1 MCVYVFYNDVCV
13 SMDWGVLLLVVS
25 FFTSHQQ
32 RRSQLLYIYRNQNDS
47 HLYIHTHH
55 FPFIFRNVFTIGRFI
70 LAQGVMC
77 VLLSIVY
84 ISLLLFVMRRF
95 LSRVRNWFVWWF
107 DTFLQQLWFLL
118 EKYFCVVRKV
128 LSIDDS
134 DVRVLLYPLHF
145 VAVGFGSLQ
154 VHRRGV

>member
-1 MCVYVFYNDVCV
+1 
-13 SMDWGVLLLVVS
+13 
-25 FFTSHQQ
+25 
-32 RRSQLLYIYRNQNDS
+32 
-47 HLYIHTHH
+47 
-55 FPFIFRNVFTIGRFI
+55 
-70 LAQGVMC
+70 
-77 VLLSIVY
+77 
-84 ISLLLFVMRRF
+84 
-95 LSRVRNWFVWWF
+95 
-107 DTFLQQLWFLL
+107 LL